1 MGKLEESAVTKHLSI
16 CPFCKPRVEEFT
28 EYIEA
33 MKQGLKKWID
43 EKG

>member
-16 CPFCKPRVEEFT
+16 CPFCKPRIKEFT